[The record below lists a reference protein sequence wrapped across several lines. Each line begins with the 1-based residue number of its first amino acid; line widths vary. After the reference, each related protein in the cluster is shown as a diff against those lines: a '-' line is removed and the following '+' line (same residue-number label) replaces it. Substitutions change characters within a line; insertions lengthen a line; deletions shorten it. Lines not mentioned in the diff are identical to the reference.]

1 MVHNLKI
8 KKIIDDLDNI
18 NYGREGDVAID
29 LRASGHWIINLD
41 DERKEISQNDYALQ
55 PGERVLIKTG
65 VKMAIPPGNYGHIC
79 GRSGL
84 AMKNG
89 LQPLGGVIDEN
100 YREELGVILM
110 NHGNKTYTLTK
121 NEKVAQLI
129 IKPYT
134 KVNIEY
140 VQDLDKTS
148 RDEGFGSSG
157 RY

>member
-1 MVHNLKI
+1 MVETLQI
-8 KKIIDDLDNI
+8 KKIIEDLDNI

-29 LRASGHWIINLD
+29 LRASGIWVIDLD
-41 DERKEISQNDYALQ
+41 QERKEISQNDYVLQ
-55 PGERVLIKTG
+55 PGQRVLIKTG
-65 VKMAIPPGNYGHIC
+65 VKMAIPTGNYGHIC

-89 LQPLGGVIDEN
+89 LQPLGGIIDEN

-110 NHGNKTYTLTK
+110 NLGNKAYTLTK

-134 KVNIEY
+134 KVTIEY
-140 VQDLDKTS
+140 VSDLDTTN
-148 RDEGFGSSG
+148 RDTGFGSSG
-157 RY
+157 RF